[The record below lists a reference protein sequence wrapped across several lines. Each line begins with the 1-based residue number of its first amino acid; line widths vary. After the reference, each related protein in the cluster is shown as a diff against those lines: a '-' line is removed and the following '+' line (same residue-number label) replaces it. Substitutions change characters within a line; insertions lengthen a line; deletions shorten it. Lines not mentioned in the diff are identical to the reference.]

1 MLIYSVI
8 TNKNS
13 RYLFRSFY
21 KEIAVLMRLPTFKDT
36 FFVRL
41 YIVKKH

>member
-13 RYLFRSFY
+13 RYLFRKAS